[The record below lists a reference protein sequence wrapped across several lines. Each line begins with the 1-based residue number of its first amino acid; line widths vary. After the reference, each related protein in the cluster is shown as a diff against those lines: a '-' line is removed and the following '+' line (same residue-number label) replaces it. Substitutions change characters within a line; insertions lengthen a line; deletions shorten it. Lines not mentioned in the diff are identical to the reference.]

1 MKSETVREFSLI
13 TFAMFIISISI
24 YFFLIPSGIVV
35 GSISGLAM
43 VLNQLLPLSISI
55 LTLILNMGL
64 LVIGFLFIGK
74 EFGAKT
80 VYTSILLPVFLA
92 IFEILF
98 PLSESITGNNVYDL
112 INVYVIK
119 SYTLLPVIDSLK
131 GNRISNMAKKTGNN
145 IDV

>member
-24 YFFLIPSGIVV
+24 YFFLIPSGIVL

-80 VYTSILLPVFLA
+80 VYTSILLPVF
-92 IFEILF
+92 
-98 PLSESITGNNVYDL
+98 
-112 INVYVIK
+112 
-119 SYTLLPVIDSLK
+119 
-131 GNRISNMAKKTGNN
+131 
-145 IDV
+145 